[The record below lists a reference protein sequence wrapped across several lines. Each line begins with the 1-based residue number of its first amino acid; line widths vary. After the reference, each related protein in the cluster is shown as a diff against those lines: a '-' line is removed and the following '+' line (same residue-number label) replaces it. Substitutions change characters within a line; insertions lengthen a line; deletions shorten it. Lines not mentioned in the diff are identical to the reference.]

1 MQFFTTPLLTA
12 LLHSC
17 AAKPVVYLTAFYLS
31 SFAKS
36 CLIIII
42 TSALCF
48 PQNINKITSTVMK
61 VAKKAAPAIHP
72 TYGEMVSV
80 AIGYLKDRKSSSR
93 QAISKYIKGAA
104 IIIIS
109 NATPGT
115 DRFL

>member
-1 MQFFTTPLLTA
+1 M
-12 LLHSC
+12 S
-17 AAKPVVYLTAFYLS
+17 
-31 SFAKS
+31 
-36 CLIIII
+36 

-48 PQNINKITSTVMK
+48 PQYVNKITSTVMK
-61 VAKKAAPAIHP
+61 VAKKAAPAIHQ
-72 TYGEMVSV
+72 TYGEMVSA

-115 DRFL
+115 NHFFLQSSKILNNLDQHIASVKSRNVFKSKLKAISLDNL